1 MTKRLEKIMA
11 KILIVGGVAGGAGT
25 SMIKGVMKKKNVRSL
40 QQQLQDALDSGVNFI
55 ACTMSMDIMG
65 IRREE
70 LIDGID
76 YAGVASYLSESE
88 TAGITLF
95 I

>member
-1 MTKRLEKIMA
+1 MA

-25 SMIKGVMKKKNVRSL
+25 AMIKGVMKKKNVRSL
-40 QQQLQDALDSGVNFI
+40 DTQLQDALDAGVNFI

-65 IRREE
+65 IKREE
-70 LIDGID
+70 LIDDID
-76 YAGVASYLSESE
+76 YAGVASYLAESE
-88 TAGITLF
+88 QAGITLF